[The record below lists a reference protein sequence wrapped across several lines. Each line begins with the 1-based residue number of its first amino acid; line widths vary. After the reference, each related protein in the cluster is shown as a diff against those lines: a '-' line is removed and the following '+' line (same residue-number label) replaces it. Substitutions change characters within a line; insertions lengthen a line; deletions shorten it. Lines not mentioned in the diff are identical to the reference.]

1 MIPTALSYL
10 EVCSVWLFEYIIS
23 TNILRSL
30 TTIFFQIELSLYIY
44 KKNKPAVNYFTF
56 FFFVLLSGDY
66 NHQRQMCLTD
76 NIVFIVCQSKCV
88 SQDLK

>member
-10 EVCSVWLFEYIIS
+10 EVCSVWLFEYIIP

-30 TTIFFQIELSLYIY
+30 TMIFFQIELSLYIY
-44 KKNKPAVNYFTF
+44 IKKKTNLQLIILLF
-56 FFFVLLSGDY
+56 FLLSGDY